1 MWTRTSGSQSSKL
14 HLRGISLGGFTLLEI
29 LVVLLLVSVLV
40 GVTVPNLPAVVDTA
54 DYDLEARRLELLLN
68 MARGEAVLDSVE
80 YGFDL
85 TEQGYEFFRYDD
97 TLQRWRRQESPFQAR
112 RLPDSLRL
120 IVRVADPV
128 FSLDGENL
136 PTVLI
141 LSSGETTPVMLTLA
155 DNDDYER
162 ILETDGYGPFTW
174 REDDGR

>member
-1 MWTRTSGSQSSKL
+1 MWTRTSGFQSSKL
-14 HLRGISLGGFTLLEI
+14 HLKDISLGGFTLLEI
-29 LVVLLLVSVLV
+29 LIVLLMVSVLV

-85 TEQGYEFFRYDD
+85 TDQGYEFFRYDD

-120 IVRVADPV
+120 RVRVADPV

-136 PTVLI
+136 PAVLI
-141 LSSGETTPVMLTLA
+141 LSSGETTPVVLTLV

>member
-1 MWTRTSGSQSSKL
+1 MWTRTSGFQSSKL
-14 HLRGISLGGFTLLEI
+14 HFSDISLGGFTLLEI
-29 LVVLLLVSVLV
+29 LIVLLMVSVLV

-128 FSLDGENL
+128 VAGVQSGTKYQVAGSSQSCWDCRRAPAE
-136 PTVLI
+136 PTRRHGPLSRRHRVLARQ
-141 LSSGETTPVMLTLA
+141 LLC
-155 DNDDYER
+155 
-162 ILETDGYGPFTW
+162 
-174 REDDGR
+174 

>member
-1 MWTRTSGSQSSKL
+1 M
-14 HLRGISLGGFTLLEI
+14 
-29 LVVLLLVSVLV
+29 
-40 GVTVPNLPAVVDTA
+40 
-54 DYDLEARRLELLLN
+54 
-68 MARGEAVLDSVE
+68 
-80 YGFDL
+80 
-85 TEQGYEFFRYDD
+85 
-97 TLQRWRRQESPFQAR
+97 
-112 RLPDSLRL
+112 PDSLRL
-120 IVRVADPV
+120 LVRVADPV